1 MIVLG
6 EPMAPPSPTRAI
18 CAQERAEILVNDV
31 WQRVQAIPTVGDALD
46 AAPVGVKESLDRDL
60 IGLARA
66 ALDAHKAEPNPY
78 AVENI
83 VGVPV

>member
-6 EPMAPPSPTRAI
+6 EPLAPLSPARPI
-18 CAQERAEILVNDV
+18 CAQERAEILVNDL
-31 WQRVQAIPTVGDALD
+31 WRRVQATPAVGDALD
-46 AAPVGVKESLDRDL
+46 ACSVSVKESLDRDL
-60 IGLARA
+60 VGLARA